1 MKKQEVAQNVRVT
14 LNENWKPKSLSDE
27 MLQLEPVIFISSN
40 FIHTDK
46 EDRKYVHIKGG
57 SFFNVGIAFLEELD
71 LEFTITEKALYGTSS
86 ISWRECVTDYLIAEK
101 EKLEK
106 RIFEIDQ
113 TALTRREIETS
124 KN

>member
-1 MKKQEVAQNVRVT
+1 MKKSEVAQNVRVT

-27 MLQLEPVIFISSN
+27 MLMLEPVLFISSN
-40 FIHTDK
+40 FIHSDK

-71 LEFTITEKALYGTSS
+71 LEFPIEKALYGTSS
-86 ISWRECVTDYLIAEK
+86 LSWRETVTDFLIAEK
-101 EKLEK
+101 EKIEK